1 MTSKIL
7 KIALVGRTNAGKSTL
22 INRIVGEKISIQNKK
37 INTTQVTIMGVK
49 NIKKTQ
55 LIFYDTPGSN
65 FLKSLNK
72 QSRNLKTNLWSGID
86 ESDII
91 FYLIDSKTANVKFLF
106 EQIDKLQEVKK
117 KIIVIFNKIDLIS
130 NKQVLPLISNLNKNF
145 QIDSFFT
152 ISAIQ
157 NIGIEDLLDYI
168 QKYSYVS
175 KWIFKDDEI
184 TNKDD
189 IFIVGELLRE
199 TMLTYLHKEIP
210 YNVNIETSNF
220 KILKNND
227 IKIKQKIIINQL
239 RYKKIILGKKGE
251 MIKKIREDSQKK
263 MSQIF
268 NAKIHLYLEILKCMI
283 EYKERGILI
292 FSKISSENNLYLKI
306 LTQKDEII
314 TGLSFG
320 GSTKKKKNIFQ
331 IGYFLNIVIKN
342 KNKNFPNSISAEL
355 SKPYYHNIFNDKY
368 KLHGLL
374 ALSIFV
380 KYINYR
386 RSKSC
391 RFI

>member
-7 KIALVGRTNAGKSTL
+7 KIALIGRTNAGKSTL
-22 INRIVGEKISIQNKK
+22 INSIVGEKISIQNKK

-72 QSRNLKTNLWSGID
+72 QSKNLKTNLWSGID

-91 FYLIDSKTANVKFLF
+91 FYLIDSKTANIKFLF
-106 EQIDKLQEVKK
+106 EQIEKLQEVKK

-130 NKQVLPLISNLNKNF
+130 NKQLLPLISNLNKNF

-157 NIGIEDLLDYI
+157 NIGIDDLLDYI
-168 QKYSYVS
+168 KKYSYVS
-175 KWIFKDDEI
+175 KWIFEDDEI

-210 YNVNIETSNF
+210 YNVSIQTSNF

-227 IKIKQKIIINQL
+227 IKIKQKIIINQK
-239 RYKKIILGKKGE
+239 RYKKIILGRKGE

-263 MSQIF
+263 MSQIL
-268 NAKIHLYLEILKCMI
+268 NAKIHLYLEIL
-283 EYKERGILI
+283 
-292 FSKISSENNLYLKI
+292 N
-306 LTQKDEII
+306 
-314 TGLSFG
+314 
-320 GSTKKKKNIFQ
+320 
-331 IGYFLNIVIKN
+331 
-342 KNKNFPNSISAEL
+342 A
-355 SKPYYHNIFNDKY
+355 
-368 KLHGLL
+368 
-374 ALSIFV
+374 
-380 KYINYR
+380 
-386 RSKSC
+386 
-391 RFI
+391 

>member
-7 KIALVGRTNAGKSTL
+7 KIALIGKTNAGKSTL
-22 INRIVGEKISIQNKK
+22 INSIVGEKISIQNKK

-72 QSRNLKTNLWSGID
+72 QSKNLKTNLWSGID

-91 FYLIDSKTANVKFLF
+91 FYLIDSKTANIKFLF
-106 EQIDKLQEVKK
+106 EQIEKLQEVKK

-130 NKQVLPLISNLNKNF
+130 NKQLLPLISNLNKNF

-157 NIGIEDLLDYI
+157 NIGIDDLLDYI
-168 QKYSYVS
+168 KKYSYVS
-175 KWIFKDDEI
+175 KWIFEDDEI

-210 YNVNIETSNF
+210 YNVSIQTSNF

-227 IKIKQKIIINQL
+227 IKIKQKIIINQK
-239 RYKKIILGKKGE
+239 RYKKIILGRKGE

-263 MSQIF
+263 MSQIL
-268 NAKIHLYLEILKCMI
+268 NAKIHLYLEIL
-283 EYKERGILI
+283 
-292 FSKISSENNLYLKI
+292 N
-306 LTQKDEII
+306 
-314 TGLSFG
+314 
-320 GSTKKKKNIFQ
+320 
-331 IGYFLNIVIKN
+331 
-342 KNKNFPNSISAEL
+342 A
-355 SKPYYHNIFNDKY
+355 
-368 KLHGLL
+368 
-374 ALSIFV
+374 
-380 KYINYR
+380 
-386 RSKSC
+386 
-391 RFI
+391 

>member
-7 KIALVGRTNAGKSTL
+7 KIALIGRTNAGKSTL
-22 INRIVGEKISIQNKK
+22 INSIVGEKISIQNKK
-37 INTTQVTIMGVK
+37 INTTQVTIIGVK

-72 QSRNLKTNLWSGID
+72 QSKNLKTNLWSGID

-91 FYLIDSKTANVKFLF
+91 FYLIDSKTANIKFLF

-130 NKQVLPLISNLNKNF
+130 NKQLLPLISNLNKNF

-157 NIGIEDLLDYI
+157 NIGIDDLLDYI
-168 QKYSYVS
+168 KKYSYVS
-175 KWIFKDDEI
+175 KWIFEDDEI

-210 YNVNIETSNF
+210 YNVNIQTSNF

-227 IKIKQKIIINQL
+227 IKIKQKIIINQK
-239 RYKKIILGKKGE
+239 RYKKIILGRKGE

-263 MSQIF
+263 MSQIL
-268 NAKIHLYLEILKCMI
+268 NAKIHLYLEIL
-283 EYKERGILI
+283 
-292 FSKISSENNLYLKI
+292 N
-306 LTQKDEII
+306 
-314 TGLSFG
+314 
-320 GSTKKKKNIFQ
+320 
-331 IGYFLNIVIKN
+331 
-342 KNKNFPNSISAEL
+342 A
-355 SKPYYHNIFNDKY
+355 
-368 KLHGLL
+368 
-374 ALSIFV
+374 
-380 KYINYR
+380 
-386 RSKSC
+386 
-391 RFI
+391 

>member
-55 LIFYDTPGSN
+55 LVFYDTPGSN
-65 FLKSLNK
+65 FLKSLNN
-72 QSRNLKTNLWSGID
+72 QSRNLKTNLQSGID

-91 FYLIDSKTANVKFLF
+91 FYLIDSKTANKKFLF

-117 KIIVIFNKIDLIS
+117 KIIVVFNKIDLIS
-130 NKQVLPLISNLNKNF
+130 NKQLLPLISDLNKSFN
-145 QIDSFFT
+145 IDSFFT

-168 QKYSYVS
+168 EKYSYVS
-175 KWIFKDDEI
+175 KWIFKHDEI

-189 IFIVGELLRE
+189 NFIVGELLRE

-227 IKIKQKIIINQL
+227 IKIKQKIIINQK

-251 MIKKIREDSQKK
+251 IIKKIREDSQKK
-263 MSQIF
+263 MSQILDS
-268 NAKIHLYLEILKCMI
+268 KIHLYLEIL
-283 EYKERGILI
+283 
-292 FSKISSENNLYLKI
+292 N
-306 LTQKDEII
+306 
-314 TGLSFG
+314 
-320 GSTKKKKNIFQ
+320 
-331 IGYFLNIVIKN
+331 
-342 KNKNFPNSISAEL
+342 A
-355 SKPYYHNIFNDKY
+355 
-368 KLHGLL
+368 
-374 ALSIFV
+374 
-380 KYINYR
+380 
-386 RSKSC
+386 
-391 RFI
+391 

>member
-22 INRIVGEKISIQNKK
+22 INNIVGEKISIQNKK

-49 NIKKTQ
+49 NINKTQ
-55 LIFYDTPGSN
+55 FIFYDTPGSN

-72 QSRNLKTNLWSGID
+72 DSKNLKTNLWNGID
-86 ESDII
+86 ESDVI
-91 FYLIDSKTANVKFLF
+91 FYLIDSKTANIKFLY

-130 NKQVLPLISNLNKNF
+130 NKQLLPLISDLDKNF
-145 QIDSFFT
+145 NIDSFFT

-157 NIGIEDLLDYI
+157 NIGIDDLLDYVH
-168 QKYSYVS
+168 KYSYAS

-189 IFIVGELLRE
+189 IFIISELLRE

-220 KILKNND
+220 KTLKNND
-227 IKIKQKIIINQL
+227 IKIKQKIIINQK

-263 MSQIF
+263 MSQILK
-268 NAKIHLYLEILKCMI
+268 AKIHLYLEIL
-283 EYKERGILI
+283 
-292 FSKISSENNLYLKI
+292 N
-306 LTQKDEII
+306 
-314 TGLSFG
+314 
-320 GSTKKKKNIFQ
+320 
-331 IGYFLNIVIKN
+331 
-342 KNKNFPNSISAEL
+342 A
-355 SKPYYHNIFNDKY
+355 
-368 KLHGLL
+368 
-374 ALSIFV
+374 
-380 KYINYR
+380 
-386 RSKSC
+386 
-391 RFI
+391 

>member
-91 FYLIDSKTANVKFLF
+91 FYLIDSKTANIKFLF

-130 NKQVLPLISNLNKNF
+130 NKQLLPLISDLDKKFN
-145 QIDSFFT
+145 IDSFFT

-157 NIGIEDLLDYI
+157 NIGINDLLDYI
-168 QKYSYVS
+168 EKYSYAS
-175 KWIFKDDEI
+175 KWIFNDDEI

-220 KILKNND
+220 KNLKNND
-227 IKIKQKIIINQL
+227 IKIKQKIIINQK
-239 RYKKIILGKKGE
+239 RYKKIILGKNGE

-263 MSQIF
+263 MSQIL
-268 NAKIHLYLEILKCMI
+268 NAKIHLYLEIL
-283 EYKERGILI
+283 
-292 FSKISSENNLYLKI
+292 N
-306 LTQKDEII
+306 
-314 TGLSFG
+314 
-320 GSTKKKKNIFQ
+320 
-331 IGYFLNIVIKN
+331 
-342 KNKNFPNSISAEL
+342 A
-355 SKPYYHNIFNDKY
+355 
-368 KLHGLL
+368 
-374 ALSIFV
+374 
-380 KYINYR
+380 
-386 RSKSC
+386 
-391 RFI
+391 

>member
-1 MTSKIL
+1 MISKIL

-37 INTTQVTIMGVK
+37 INTTQVTIIGVK
-49 NIKKTQ
+49 NIIKTQ

-72 QSRNLKTNLWSGID
+72 QSKNLKTNLWSGID

-91 FYLIDSKTANVKFLF
+91 FYLIDSKTANIKFLF
-106 EQIDKLQEVKK
+106 EQIEKLQEVKK

-130 NKQVLPLISNLNKNF
+130 NKQLLPLISNLNKNF

-157 NIGIEDLLDYI
+157 NIGIDDLLDYI
-168 QKYSYVS
+168 KKYSYVS
-175 KWIFKDDEI
+175 KWIFEDDEI

-210 YNVNIETSNF
+210 YNVSIQTSNF

-227 IKIKQKIIINQL
+227 IKIKQKIIINQK
-239 RYKKIILGKKGE
+239 RYKKIILGRKGE

-263 MSQIF
+263 MSQIL
-268 NAKIHLYLEILKCMI
+268 NAKIHLYLEIL
-283 EYKERGILI
+283 
-292 FSKISSENNLYLKI
+292 N
-306 LTQKDEII
+306 
-314 TGLSFG
+314 
-320 GSTKKKKNIFQ
+320 
-331 IGYFLNIVIKN
+331 
-342 KNKNFPNSISAEL
+342 A
-355 SKPYYHNIFNDKY
+355 
-368 KLHGLL
+368 
-374 ALSIFV
+374 
-380 KYINYR
+380 
-386 RSKSC
+386 
-391 RFI
+391 

>member
-37 INTTQVTIMGVK
+37 INTTQVTIIGVK

-91 FYLIDSKTANVKFLF
+91 FYLIDSKTANTKFLF
-106 EQIDKLQEVKK
+106 EQIEKLQEVKK

-130 NKQVLPLISNLNKNF
+130 NKQLLPLISNLNKNF

-157 NIGIEDLLDYI
+157 NIGIDDLLDYI
-168 QKYSYVS
+168 EKYSYVS

-199 TMLTYLHKEIP
+199 TMLKYLHKEIP
-210 YNVNIETSNF
+210 YNVSIQTSNF

-227 IKIKQKIIINQL
+227 IKIKQKIIIHQK
-239 RYKKIILGKKGE
+239 RYKKIILGRKGE

-263 MSQIF
+263 NES
-268 NAKIHLYLEILKCMI
+268 NLKC
-283 EYKERGILI
+283 KNT
-292 FSKISSENNLYLKI
+292 FIS
-306 LTQKDEII
+306 
-314 TGLSFG
+314 
-320 GSTKKKKNIFQ
+320 
-331 IGYFLNIVIKN
+331 
-342 KNKNFPNSISAEL
+342 
-355 SKPYYHNIFNDKY
+355 
-368 KLHGLL
+368 
-374 ALSIFV
+374 
-380 KYINYR
+380 
-386 RSKSC
+386 
-391 RFI
+391 